1 VDFINHL
8 ILFRVFIGGPKS
20 NREEEK
26 KMNKQMTP
34 AETEFVQQGSV
45 RLTAL
50 SDKARP
56 IDDEVNRYGYF
67 IITDS
72 GGNVRKRWL

>member
-1 VDFINHL
+1 VA
-8 ILFRVFIGGPKS
+8 PKS
-20 NREEEK
+20 TREEEK

-45 RLTAL
+45 RLAAL

-56 IDDEVNRYGYF
+56 IDDEANWYGYF

-72 GGNVRKRWL
+72 GGNVWKRWL